1 MELNLLADDDYAGLC
16 FGEYLLLTETCIL
29 LVCFDS
35 SFVKGERSK
44 SLDSFIPF
52 VFTFSF

>member
-1 MELNLLADDDYAGLC
+1 MKLDLLADDDYAGLC